1 MYLKLYKHIKKTLMI
16 KIEVLIKD
24 KNWKKYLSNPNKYL
38 NTQAKKINLKKYFK
52 SKLINISILLTG
64 NNDIKFLNKKFRKKN
79 KTTDVLS
86 FPSYDQN
93 IMRTKLK
100 SQKNLYLG
108 DIALNLYKID
118 KGKNKFKIEFD
129 KLWVHGLVHLMGYKH
144 YKNKDFFK
152 MKKIEDKIIK
162 QLKC

>member
-1 MYLKLYKHIKKTLMI
+1 MI

-24 KNWKKYLSNPNKYL
+24 KNWKKHLSNPNRYL
-38 NTQAKKINLKKYFK
+38 NIQAKKINLKKYFR

-64 NNDIKFLNKKFRKKN
+64 NNDLRLLNKKFRKKN

-93 IMRTKLK
+93 TIRTKLK
-100 SQKNLYLG
+100 SQKKLYLG

-118 KGKNKFKIEFD
+118 RGKNKFKSEFD
-129 KLWVHGLVHLMGYKH
+129 KLWVHGLVHLMGYRH

>member
-1 MYLKLYKHIKKTLMI
+1 MI

-24 KNWKKYLSNPNKYL
+24 KNWKKYLSNPNRYL

-64 NNDIKFLNKKFRKKN
+64 NNDIKFLNKKFRNKN

-118 KGKNKFKIEFD
+118 KGKNKFKSEFD
-129 KLWVHGLVHLMGYKH
+129 KLWVHGLVHLMGYRH

>member
-1 MYLKLYKHIKKTLMI
+1 MI
-16 KIEVLIKD
+16 KIEVLIKY
-24 KNWKKYLSNPNKYL
+24 KNWKKYLSNPNRYL
-38 NTQAKKINLKKYFK
+38 NTQAKKINLKKYFR

-64 NNDIKFLNKKFRKKN
+64 NYDIRLLNKKFRKKN

-118 KGKNKFKIEFD
+118 KGKNKFKSEFD
-129 KLWVHGLVHLMGYKH
+129 KLWVHGLVHLMGYRH

>member
-1 MYLKLYKHIKKTLMI
+1 MI

-24 KNWKKYLSNPNKYL
+24 ENWKKYLSNPNRYL
-38 NTQAKKINLKKYFK
+38 NSQAKKINLKKYLR

-64 NNDIKFLNKKFRKKN
+64 NNDLRLLNKKFRKKN

-93 IMRTKLK
+93 IMKTKFK
-100 SQKNLYLG
+100 SSKNLYLG

-118 KGKNKFKIEFD
+118 KGKNKFKSEFD
-129 KLWVHGLVHLMGYKH
+129 KLWVHGLVHLMGYRH

>member
-1 MYLKLYKHIKKTLMI
+1 MYLKLYKHIKKILMI

-38 NTQAKKINLKKYFK
+38 NTQAKKINLKKYFR
-52 SKLINISILLTG
+52 SKVINISILLTG
-64 NNDIKFLNKKFRKKN
+64 NNDIKLLNKKFRKKN
-79 KTTDVLS
+79 KITDVLS

-93 IMRTKLK
+93 TIRTKLK
-100 SQKNLYLG
+100 SQKILYLG

-118 KGKNKFKIEFD
+118 RGKNKFKSEFD

>member
-1 MYLKLYKHIKKTLMI
+1 MI

-24 KNWKKYLSNPNKYL
+24 KNWKKYLSNPNRYL
-38 NTQAKKINLKKYFK
+38 NTQAKKINLKKYFR
-52 SKLINISILLTG
+52 SKLINVSILLTG

-93 IMRTKLK
+93 KIRTKLK

-118 KGKNKFKIEFD
+118 RGKNKFKSEFD

>member
-1 MYLKLYKHIKKTLMI
+1 MI

-24 KNWKKYLSNPNKYL
+24 KNWKKYLSNPNRYL
-38 NTQAKKINLKKYFK
+38 NSQAKKINLKKYFR

-64 NNDIKFLNKKFRKKN
+64 NNDIRLLNKKFRKKN

-93 IMRTKLK
+93 TIGTELK

-118 KGKNKFKIEFD
+118 RGKNKFKSEFD

-152 MKKIEDKIIK
+152 MKKIEDKI
-162 QLKC
+162 

>member
-1 MYLKLYKHIKKTLMI
+1 MYLKLYKHIKKILMI

-24 KNWKKYLSNPNKYL
+24 KNWKKYLSNPNRYL

-118 KGKNKFKIEFD
+118 KGKNKFKSEFD
-129 KLWVHGLVHLMGYKH
+129 KLWVHGLVHLMGYRH

>member
-1 MYLKLYKHIKKTLMI
+1 MI

-24 KNWKKYLSNPNKYL
+24 KNWKKYLSNPNRYL
-38 NTQAKKINLKKYFK
+38 NSQAKKINLKKYFR

-64 NNDIKFLNKKFRKKN
+64 NNDIRLLNKKFRKKN

-86 FPSYDQN
+86 FPGYDQN
-93 IMRTKLK
+93 KIRTKLK

-118 KGKNKFKIEFD
+118 REKNKFKSEFD

-162 QLKC
+162 QLKS

>member
-1 MYLKLYKHIKKTLMI
+1 MI

-24 KNWKKYLSNPNKYL
+24 KNWKKYLSNPNRYL
-38 NTQAKKINLKKYFK
+38 NSQAKKINLKKYFR

-64 NNDIKFLNKKFRKKN
+64 NNDLRLLNKKFRKKN

-86 FPSYDQN
+86 FPSCDQN
-93 IMRTKLK
+93 TIRAKLK

-118 KGKNKFKIEFD
+118 RGKNKFKSEFD
-129 KLWVHGLVHLMGYKH
+129 KLWVHGLVHLMGYRH

>member
-1 MYLKLYKHIKKTLMI
+1 MI

-24 KNWKKYLSNPNKYL
+24 KNWKKYLSNPNRYL

-93 IMRTKLK
+93 IIRTKLN

-118 KGKNKFKIEFD
+118 KGKNKFKSEFD
-129 KLWVHGLVHLMGYKH
+129 KLWVHGLVHLMGYRH

>member
-1 MYLKLYKHIKKTLMI
+1 MI

-24 KNWKKYLSNPNKYL
+24 KNWKKYLSNPNRYL

-64 NNDIKFLNKKFRKKN
+64 NHDIKFLNKKFRKKN

-118 KGKNKFKIEFD
+118 KGKNKFKSEFD
-129 KLWVHGLVHLMGYKH
+129 KLWVHGLVHLMGYRH

>member
-1 MYLKLYKHIKKTLMI
+1 MI

-24 KNWKKYLSNPNKYL
+24 KNWKKYLSNPNRYL

-86 FPSYDQN
+86 FPSYDQH
-93 IMRTKLK
+93 IMRKKLK

-118 KGKNKFKIEFD
+118 KGKNKFKSEFD
-129 KLWVHGLVHLMGYKH
+129 KLWVHGLVHLMGYRH

>member
-1 MYLKLYKHIKKTLMI
+1 MI

-86 FPSYDQN
+86 FPNYDQN
-93 IMRTKLK
+93 IIRTKLK

-118 KGKNKFKIEFD
+118 KGKNKFKSEFD
-129 KLWVHGLVHLMGYKH
+129 KLWVHGLVHLMGYRH

>member
-1 MYLKLYKHIKKTLMI
+1 LYLKLYKPIKKILMI

-24 KNWKKYLSNPNKYL
+24 KNWKKYLSNPNRYL
-38 NTQAKKINLKKYFK
+38 NSQAKKINLKKYFR

-64 NNDIKFLNKKFRKKN
+64 NNDIRLLNKKFRKKN

-93 IMRTKLK
+93 TIRTELK

-118 KGKNKFKIEFD
+118 RGKNKFKSEFD

>member
-1 MYLKLYKHIKKTLMI
+1 MI

-24 KNWKKYLSNPNKYL
+24 KKWKKYLSNPNRYL

-64 NNDIKFLNKKFRKKN
+64 NNDIKFLNKKFRNKN

-93 IMRTKLK
+93 IIRTKLK

-118 KGKNKFKIEFD
+118 KGKNKFKSEFD

-152 MKKIEDKIIK
+152 MKKIEDKIIE

>member
-1 MYLKLYKHIKKTLMI
+1 MI

-24 KNWKKYLSNPNKYL
+24 KNWKKYLSNPNRYL
-38 NTQAKKINLKKYFK
+38 NTQAKKIKLKKYFK

-64 NNDIKFLNKKFRKKN
+64 NNDIKFLNKKFRNKN

-118 KGKNKFKIEFD
+118 KGKNKFKSEFD
-129 KLWVHGLVHLMGYKH
+129 KLWVHGLVHLMGYRH

>member
-1 MYLKLYKHIKKTLMI
+1 MYLKLYKHIKKILMI

-24 KNWKKYLSNPNKYL
+24 KNWKKYLSNPNRYL
-38 NTQAKKINLKKYFK
+38 NSQAKKINLKKYFR

-64 NNDIKFLNKKFRKKN
+64 NNDIRLLNKKFRKKN

-93 IMRTKLK
+93 TIRTELK

-118 KGKNKFKIEFD
+118 RGKNKFKSEFD

>member
-1 MYLKLYKHIKKTLMI
+1 MI
-16 KIEVLIKD
+16 KIEVMIKD
-24 KNWKKYLSNPNKYL
+24 KNWKKYLSNPNRYL
-38 NTQAKKINLKKYFK
+38 NTQAKKINLKKYFR

-64 NNDIKFLNKKFRKKN
+64 NNDLRLWNKKFRKKN

-86 FPSYDQN
+86 FPSCDQN
-93 IMRTKLK
+93 TIRAELK

-118 KGKNKFKIEFD
+118 REKNKFKSEFD

>member
-1 MYLKLYKHIKKTLMI
+1 MI

-24 KNWKKYLSNPNKYL
+24 KNWKKHLSNPNRYL
-38 NTQAKKINLKKYFK
+38 NNQAKRINLKRYFK

-86 FPSYDQN
+86 FPNYDQN
-93 IMRTKLK
+93 IIRKKLK

-118 KGKNKFKIEFD
+118 KGKNKFKSEFD
-129 KLWVHGLVHLMGYKH
+129 KLWVHGLVHLMGYRH

>member
-1 MYLKLYKHIKKTLMI
+1 MI

-24 KNWKKYLSNPNKYL
+24 KNWKKYLSNPNRYL
-38 NTQAKKINLKKYFK
+38 NNQAKKINLKKYFR

-64 NNDIKFLNKKFRKKN
+64 NNDIRLLNKKFRKKN

-93 IMRTKLK
+93 IIRTKLK

-108 DIALNLYKID
+108 DIVLNLYKID
-118 KGKNKFKIEFD
+118 RGKNNFKSEFD

>member
-1 MYLKLYKHIKKTLMI
+1 MI

-24 KNWKKYLSNPNKYL
+24 KNWKKYLSNPNRYL
-38 NTQAKKINLKKYFK
+38 NTQAKKINLKRYFR

-93 IMRTKLK
+93 TMRTKLK

-118 KGKNKFKIEFD
+118 KGKNKFKSEFN

-144 YKNKDFFK
+144 FKNKDFFK

>member
-1 MYLKLYKHIKKTLMI
+1 MI

-24 KNWKKYLSNPNKYL
+24 KNWKKYLSNPNRYL

-86 FPSYDQN
+86 FPNFDQN
-93 IMRTKLK
+93 IIKTKLK

-118 KGKNKFKIEFD
+118 KAKNKFKIEFD

-144 YKNKDFFK
+144 YKNKEFLK

-162 QLKC
+162 QLNN

>member
-1 MYLKLYKHIKKTLMI
+1 MI

-24 KNWKKYLSNPNKYL
+24 KNWKKYLSNPNRYL
-38 NTQAKKINLKKYFK
+38 NIQAKKINLKKYFR

-64 NNDIKFLNKKFRKKN
+64 NNDIRLLNKKFRKKN

-93 IMRTKLK
+93 TIRTELK

-118 KGKNKFKIEFD
+118 RGKNKFKSEFD

>member
-1 MYLKLYKHIKKTLMI
+1 MI

-24 KNWKKYLSNPNKYL
+24 KNWKKYLSNPNRYL
-38 NTQAKKINLKKYFK
+38 NSQAKKINLKKYFR

-64 NNDIKFLNKKFRKKN
+64 NNDLRLLNKKFRKKN

-93 IMRTKLK
+93 TIRTELK

-118 KGKNKFKIEFD
+118 RGKNKFKSEFD

>member
-1 MYLKLYKHIKKTLMI
+1 MI

-24 KNWKKYLSNPNKYL
+24 KNWKKYLSNPNRYL
-38 NTQAKKINLKKYFK
+38 NTQAKKINVKKYFK

-64 NNDIKFLNKKFRKKN
+64 NNDLKFLNKKFRKKN

-93 IMRTKLK
+93 IMKAKLK
-100 SQKNLYLG
+100 SQKDLYLG
-108 DIALNLYKID
+108 DIALNLYKIN
-118 KGKNKFKIEFD
+118 KGKNKFKSEFD
-129 KLWVHGLVHLMGYKH
+129 KLWVHGLVHLMGYRH

>member
-1 MYLKLYKHIKKTLMI
+1 MI

-24 KNWKKYLSNPNKYL
+24 KNWKKYLSNPNRYL

-52 SKLINISILLTG
+52 SKLVNISILLTG

-100 SQKNLYLG
+100 SQKSLYLG

-118 KGKNKFKIEFD
+118 KGKNKFKSEFD
-129 KLWVHGLVHLMGYKH
+129 KLWVHGLVHLMGYRH

>member
-1 MYLKLYKHIKKTLMI
+1 MI

-24 KNWKKYLSNPNKYL
+24 KNWKKYLSNPNRYL
-38 NTQAKKINLKKYFK
+38 NTQAKKINLKKYFR

-64 NNDIKFLNKKFRKKN
+64 NNDIKFLNKKFRNKN

-93 IMRTKLK
+93 IIRTKLK

-118 KGKNKFKIEFD
+118 KGKNKFKSEFD
-129 KLWVHGLVHLMGYKH
+129 KLWVHGLVHLMGYRH

>member
-1 MYLKLYKHIKKTLMI
+1 MI

-24 KNWKKYLSNPNKYL
+24 KNWKKYLSNPNRYL

-64 NNDIKFLNKKFRKKN
+64 NNDIRLLNKKFRKKN

-93 IMRTKLK
+93 TIRTELK

-118 KGKNKFKIEFD
+118 RGKNKFKSEFD

-144 YKNKDFFK
+144 YKNNIIFLYNFK
-152 MKKIEDKIIK
+152 VF
-162 QLKC
+162 

>member
-1 MYLKLYKHIKKTLMI
+1 MI

-86 FPSYDQN
+86 FPNYDQN
-93 IMRTKLK
+93 IIRTKLK

>member
-1 MYLKLYKHIKKTLMI
+1 MI

-24 KNWKKYLSNPNKYL
+24 KNWKKYLSNPNRYL

-52 SKLINISILLTG
+52 SKLINISVLLTG
-64 NNDIKFLNKKFRKKN
+64 NNDIKFLKKKFRKKN

-100 SQKNLYLG
+100 SQKSLYLG

-118 KGKNKFKIEFD
+118 KGKNKFKSEFD
-129 KLWVHGLVHLMGYKH
+129 KLWVHGLVHLMGYRH

>member
-1 MYLKLYKHIKKTLMI
+1 MI

-24 KNWKKYLSNPNKYL
+24 KNWKKYLSNPNRYL
-38 NTQAKKINLKKYFK
+38 NTQAKKINLKKYFR
-52 SKLINISILLTG
+52 SKFISISILLTG

-93 IMRTKLK
+93 KIRTKLK

-118 KGKNKFKIEFD
+118 RAKDKFKSEFD

-152 MKKIEDKIIK
+152 MKKIEDKIIE

>member
-1 MYLKLYKHIKKTLMI
+1 MI

-24 KNWKKYLSNPNKYL
+24 KNWKKYLSNPNRYL

-52 SKLINISILLTG
+52 SKLINISVLLTG

-86 FPSYDQN
+86 FPNYDQN
-93 IMRTKLK
+93 IIRTKLK

-118 KGKNKFKIEFD
+118 RGKNKFKSEFD

-152 MKKIEDKIIK
+152 MKKIEYKIIK

>member
-1 MYLKLYKHIKKTLMI
+1 MI

-24 KNWKKYLSNPNKYL
+24 KNWKKYLSNPNRYL

-93 IMRTKLK
+93 TMRTKLK

-118 KGKNKFKIEFD
+118 KGKNKFKSEFD

-152 MKKIEDKIIK
+152 MKKIEDKIIR